1 MMTKGKHTGHDAPFL
16 DDEERAVI
24 EAAERGEFAPDADL
38 AARAAEW
45 QTAASD
51 ISRKRAITV
60 RLQERDIQ
68 RIKAIALRKG
78 VPYQTLVSSIIH
90 QYASG
95 ALKETD

>member
-1 MMTKGKHTGHDAPFL
+1 MKKAKHTGHDAPFL

-24 EAAERGEFAPDADL
+24 EAAERGEFQPDPDR
-38 AARAAEW
+38 AARIAEW
-45 QTAASD
+45 QAATSD
-51 ISRKRAITV
+51 TSRKRAITV

-78 VPYQTLVSSIIH
+78 MPYQTLVSSIIH

-95 ALKETD
+95 TLKETD

>member
-24 EAAERGEFAPDADL
+24 EAAEQGEFEPDADL
-38 AARAAEW
+38 AARTAEW

-95 ALKETD
+95 TLKETD

>member
-1 MMTKGKHTGHDAPFL
+1 MMTKAKHTGHDAPFL

-24 EAAERGEFAPDADL
+24 EAAERGEFEPVADL
-38 AARAAEW
+38 AARTAEW
-45 QTAASD
+45 QTAASG

-95 ALKETD
+95 ILKETD